1 MKCQEFQG
9 LIAEFIE
16 NTLEEKYYDGFV
28 HHANTCRN
36 CLDEL
41 EIYFMIRVGLERMES
56 DASKSFDIQGELKNR
71 LLYYER
77 KADSMFL
84 LGLYRK
90 IILTIAEVCTAIL
103 LVLQI
108 LIWLGIL

>member
-9 LIAEFIE
+9 LISEFIE
-16 NTLEEKYYDGFV
+16 DTLGEEYYEGFV
-28 HHANTCRN
+28 RHAKSCSN

-41 EIYFMIRVGLERMES
+41 EIHYMIRVGLERIES

-71 LLYYER
+71 LLYYEH
-77 KADSMFL
+77 KADSMFMH
-84 LGLYRK
+84 GIYK
-90 IILTIAEVCTAIL
+90 ILIFTIAEGSTVVL

>member
-1 MKCQEFQG
+1 MKCQEFQE
-9 LIAEFIE
+9 LIPEFIE
-16 NTLEEKYYDGFV
+16 NTLEDKYYDGFV

-84 LGLYRK
+84 YGLYRK
-90 IILTIAEVCTAIL
+90 IVLTIAESCTVIL

-108 LIWLGIL
+108 LLWLGIL

>member
-9 LIAEFIE
+9 LIPEFIE

-71 LLYYER
+71 L
-77 KADSMFL
+77 
-84 LGLYRK
+84 YRK